1 MPSFVNPIHT
11 NANALN
17 SGTKNEVKDTK
28 NAPKSASKDFN
39 KILNQKISKDKT
51 APKENPNALKATPK
65 DAKEDAKELEKTPT
79 PHHQHAQNLA
89 KDQQA
94 PTLKDLLNHKKTT
107 ASHEAQ
113 HETHEPT
120 LKDLL
125 NHKKT
130 TASHEAQ
137 HETHEMHETNP
148 KTPNETLNK
157 NEKKPNGVA
166 SNAHQANL
174 TNKNPLTPTNHAN
187 NAIKNPT
194 APTHNA
200 KEPKTLKDIHA
211 LSQKHDLNASNIQVG
226 TPLEKKETPLNASD
240 QLALKTTQTSINH
253 TLAKNDSKNTANL
266 SSVLQSL
273 EKKESHNKERT
284 TPPSNEKKT
293 PPLREALQMNAIKR
307 DKTLSKKKPEKTPT
321 KTQTTAATPE
331 NAPKIPLKTP
341 PLMPLI
347 GANPPNDNA
356 PTPLEK
362 EEKAKEVSEN
372 KEKTKESN
380 NSAQSAQ
387 NAQASDKTS
396 ENKSAAPKETIKH
409 FTQQL
414 KQEIQ
419 EYKPPMSRI
428 SMDLFPKEL
437 GKVEVTIQKV
447 GKNLKVS
454 VISHNNSLQTFL
466 DNQQDLKNSLNA
478 LGFEGVDLSFSQDSS
493 KEQPKEPLREP
504 FKEQESTPLK
514 ENALKSYQENT
525 DNENKETSMQITLY
539 A

>member
-1 MPSFVNPIHT
+1 MPSPINPIHT
-11 NANALN
+11 NANTNALN
-17 SGTKNEVKDTK
+17 SGAKNEVKDTK
-28 NAPKSASKDFN
+28 NTPKSASKDFS
-39 KILNQKISKDKT
+39 KILNQKISKDKS

-65 DAKEDAKELEKTPT
+65 DAKELEKTPT
-79 PHHQHAQNLA
+79 LHHQHAQNLA

-113 HETHEPT
+113 QEI
-120 LKDLL
+120 
-125 NHKKT
+125 HKN
-130 TASHEAQ
+130 
-137 HETHEMHETNP
+137 HETNP

-157 NEKKPNGVA
+157 NEKKPNEVA

-200 KEPKTLKDIHA
+200 KDPKTLKDIQT

-253 TLAKNDSKNTANL
+253 TLAKNDTKNTANL

-273 EKKESHNKERT
+273 EKKESQNKERA
-284 TPPSNEKKT
+284 TPSSNEKKT
-293 PPLREALQMNAIKR
+293 LPLREALQMNAIKR

-321 KTQTTAATPE
+321 KTQTTAQAATPE
-331 NAPKIPLKTP
+331 NAPKIPLKTL
-341 PLMPLI
+341 PLMPLT

-362 EEKAKEVSEN
+362 EEKTKEISEN
-372 KEKTKESN
+372 KEKTKEST

-387 NAQASDKTS
+387 NTQASDKTS

>member
-1 MPSFVNPIHT
+1 MPSPINPIHT

-17 SGTKNEVKDTK
+17 SGAKNEVKDAK
-28 NAPKSASKDFN
+28 NAPKSASKDFS

-51 APKENPNALKATPK
+51 ASKEDPNASKVTPK
-65 DAKEDAKELEKTPT
+65 DAKTLEKTPT
-79 PHHQHAQNLA
+79 LPYQHAQDFA

-94 PTLKDLLNHKKTT
+94 PTLKDWLNHQKTT
-107 ASHEAQ
+107 APHEAQ
-113 HETHEPT
+113 HETHEA
-120 LKDLL
+120 
-125 NHKKT
+125 N
-130 TASHEAQ
+130 
-137 HETHEMHETNP
+137 ETNP

-157 NEKKPNGVA
+157 NEKKPNEVA
-166 SNAHQANL
+166 SNAHQVSL

-200 KEPKTLKDIHA
+200 KEPKTLKDIQT
-211 LSQKHDLNASNIQVG
+211 LSQKHDLNASNIQV
-226 TPLEKKETPLNASD
+226 TAPLEKKETPLNASD

-253 TLAKNDSKNTANL
+253 TLAKNDAKNTANL

-273 EKKESHNKERT
+273 EKKEPHNKEHA

-307 DKTLSKKKPEKTPT
+307 DKTLSKKKPEKTT
-321 KTQTTAATPE
+321 IHAKTQTTAPSATPE

-341 PLMPLI
+341 PLIPLM
-347 GANPPNDNA
+347 GANPPNNNA

-362 EEKAKEVSEN
+362 EEKTQEISDN
-372 KEKTKESN
+372 KEKTKETDS
-380 NSAQSAQ
+380 SAQ
-387 NAQASDKTS
+387 NAQNTQASDKTS
-396 ENKSAAPKETIKH
+396 DNKSIAPKETIKH

-419 EYKPPMSRI
+419 EYKPPMSKI

-493 KEQPKEPLREP
+493 KEQPKEQLREP
-504 FKEQESTPLK
+504 FKEQELTPLK

-525 DNENKETSMQITLY
+525 DHENQETSMQITLY

>member
-1 MPSFVNPIHT
+1 MPSPVNPIHT

-17 SGTKNEVKDTK
+17 SGAKNEVKDAK
-28 NAPKSASKDFN
+28 NAPKSASKDFS

-51 APKENPNALKATPK
+51 APKENPNALKATPQ
-65 DAKEDAKELEKTPT
+65 DAKENAKALEKTPT
-79 PHHQHAQNLA
+79 LNHQHAQNPA

-94 PTLKDLLNHKKTT
+94 PTLKDWLNHQKTT

-113 HETHEPT
+113 HETHEA
-120 LKDLL
+120 
-125 NHKKT
+125 N
-130 TASHEAQ
+130 
-137 HETHEMHETNP
+137 ETNP

-157 NEKKPNGVA
+157 NGKKPNEVT
-166 SNAHQANL
+166 SSAHQANL

-200 KEPKTLKDIHA
+200 KDPKTLKDIQT
-211 LSQKHDLNASNIQVG
+211 LSQKHDLNASNIQAA
-226 TPLEKKETPLNASD
+226 TTLENKTPLNASD

-253 TLAKNDSKNTANL
+253 TLAKNDAKNTANL

-273 EKKESHNKERT
+273 EKKESHNKERA
-284 TPPSNEKKT
+284 TPPNNEKKT
-293 PPLREALQMNAIKR
+293 PPLKEALPMNAIKR
-307 DKTLSKKKPEKTPT
+307 DKTLSKKKSEKTQT
-321 KTQTTAATPE
+321 KTQTTAPSIAPE

-347 GANPPNDNA
+347 GANPPLNDNP
-356 PTPLEK
+356 PTLLEK
-362 EEKAKEVSEN
+362 EEKTQEASDN
-372 KEKTKESN
+372 KEKAKETS

-387 NAQASDKTS
+387 NAQASDKAS
-396 ENKSAAPKETIKH
+396 ENKNTAPKETIKH

-437 GKVEVTIQKV
+437 GKVEVVIQKV

-493 KEQPKEPLREP
+493 KEQPKEQLREL
-504 FKEQESTPLK
+504 FKEQESSPLK

-525 DNENKETSMQITLY
+525 DNENQETSMQITLY

>member
-1 MPSFVNPIHT
+1 MPSPINPIHT
-11 NANALN
+11 NANANASTLIN
-17 SGTKNEVKDTK
+17 SGAKNEDTK
-28 NAPKSASKDFN
+28 NAPKSASKDFS

-65 DAKEDAKELEKTPT
+65 NSKEGAKEDAKKLEKTPT
-79 PHHQHAQNLA
+79 LHPQHAQNPA

-113 HETHEPT
+113 
-120 LKDLL
+120 
-125 NHKKT
+125 N
-130 TASHEAQ
+130 
-137 HETHEMHETNP
+137 ETHEMHETNP

-157 NEKKPNGVA
+157 NEKKPNEVT
-166 SNAHQANL
+166 SSAHQANL
-174 TNKNPLTPTNHAN
+174 THKNPLTPTNHAN

-200 KEPKTLKDIHA
+200 KDPKTLKDIQT
-211 LSQKHDLNASNIQVG
+211 LSQKHDLNASNIQA
-226 TPLEKKETPLNASD
+226 TAPLEKKETPLNASD
-240 QLALKTTQTSINH
+240 QLALKTTQAPINN

-273 EKKESHNKERT
+273 EKKDPHNKERA
-284 TPPSNEKKT
+284 TPPNNEKKT
-293 PPLREALQMNAIKR
+293 PPLKEALPMNAIKR
-307 DKTLSKKKPEKTPT
+307 DKTLSKKKPEKTST
-321 KTQTTAATPE
+321 KAQTTAPSVTPE

-356 PTPLEK
+356 PTLLEK
-362 EEKAKEVSEN
+362 EETTKEASDN
-372 KEKTKESN
+372 KEKTKESTN
-380 NSAQSAQ
+380 SAQ
-387 NAQASDKTS
+387 NAQNAQSSDKTS
-396 ENKSAAPKETIKH
+396 DKSVTPKETIKH

-437 GKVEVTIQKV
+437 GKVEVVIQKV

-493 KEQPKEPLREP
+493 KEQPKEQLREL

-525 DNENKETSMQITLY
+525 DHENQETSMQITLY
-539 A
+539 AWF

>member
-1 MPSFVNPIHT
+1 MPSPINPIHT
-11 NANALN
+11 NANANTNALIN
-17 SGTKNEVKDTK
+17 SGAKNEVKDTK
-28 NAPKSASKDFN
+28 NAPKSASKDFS

-65 DAKEDAKELEKTPT
+65 DAKENAKELEKTPT
-79 PHHQHAQNLA
+79 PHPQHAQNLA

-113 HETHEPT
+113 HEI
-120 LKDLL
+120 
-125 NHKKT
+125 HKN
-130 TASHEAQ
+130 
-137 HETHEMHETNP
+137 HETNP

-157 NEKKPNGVA
+157 NEKKPNGVT
-166 SNAHQANL
+166 SSAHQANL
-174 TNKNPLTPTNHAN
+174 TNKNPLTPTNHA
-187 NAIKNPT
+187 IKNPT

-200 KEPKTLKDIHA
+200 KESKTLKDIQT

-253 TLAKNDSKNTANL
+253 TLAKNGTKNTANL

-321 KTQTTAATPE
+321 KTQTTAPSATPE

-362 EEKAKEVSEN
+362 EEKAKEASDN
-372 KEKTKESN
+372 KEKTKESTN
-380 NSAQSAQ
+380 SAQ
-387 NAQASDKTS
+387 NAQNTQASDKAS

-539 A
+539 AWF

>member
-1 MPSFVNPIHT
+1 MPSPVNPIHT

-17 SGTKNEVKDTK
+17 SGAKNEVKDTK
-28 NAPKSASKDFN
+28 NAPKSASKDFS

-65 DAKEDAKELEKTPT
+65 DAKENAKTLEKTPT
-79 PHHQHAQNLA
+79 LPHQHAQNPA

-94 PTLKDLLNHKKTT
+94 PTLKDLLNHQKTT
-107 ASHEAQ
+107 APHETQ
-113 HETHEPT
+113 HETHEA
-120 LKDLL
+120 
-125 NHKKT
+125 N
-130 TASHEAQ
+130 
-137 HETHEMHETNP
+137 ETNP

-157 NEKKPNGVA
+157 NEKKPNGVT

-174 TNKNPLTPTNHAN
+174 TNKNPLTPTNHAI
-187 NAIKNPT
+187 NANKNPA

-200 KEPKTLKDIHA
+200 KDPKTLKDIQT
-211 LSQKHDLNASNIQVG
+211 LSQKHDLNASNIQAAT
-226 TPLEKKETPLNASD
+226 TPENKTPLNASD
-240 QLALKTTQTSINH
+240 HLALKTTQTPTSH
-253 TLAKNDSKNTANL
+253 TLAKNDAKNTANL

-273 EKKESHNKERT
+273 EKKEPHNKEHA
-284 TPPSNEKKT
+284 TPPNNEKKT
-293 PPLREALQMNAIKR
+293 PPLKEALQMNAIKR
-307 DKTLSKKKPEKTPT
+307 DKTLSKKKPEKTPIHA
-321 KTQTTAATPE
+321 KTQTTAPSIAPE

-347 GANPPNDNA
+347 GANPPPNDNI

-362 EEKAKEVSEN
+362 EETTKEASDN

-396 ENKSAAPKETIKH
+396 ENKSVTPKETIKH

-437 GKVEVTIQKV
+437 GKVEVVIQKV

-454 VISHNNSLQTFL
+454 VISHNNSLQIFL

-493 KEQPKEPLREP
+493 KEQPKEPFKEL
-504 FKEQESTPLK
+504 FKEQESSPLK

-525 DNENKETSMQITLY
+525 DHENKETSMQITLY

>member
-1 MPSFVNPIHT
+1 MPSPVNPIHT

-17 SGTKNEVKDTK
+17 SGAKNEVKDTK
-28 NAPKSASKDFN
+28 NAPKSASKDFS

-51 APKENPNALKATPK
+51 TPKESPNHSALKDAPK
-65 DAKEDAKELEKTPT
+65 DAKEDAKALEKTPT
-79 PHHQHAQNLA
+79 LPHQHAQNLA

-94 PTLKDLLNHKKTT
+94 PTLKDLLNHPKTHPT
-107 ASHEAQ
+107 AE
-113 HETHEPT
+113 HETHEA
-120 LKDLL
+120 
-125 NHKKT
+125 N
-130 TASHEAQ
+130 
-137 HETHEMHETNP
+137 ETNP

-157 NEKKPNGVA
+157 NEKKPNEVA
-166 SNAHQANL
+166 SNAHQTNL
-174 TNKNPLTPTNHAN
+174 PNKNPITPNHAN
-187 NAIKNPT
+187 NATKTPT
-194 APTHNA
+194 TPTHNA
-200 KEPKTLKDIHA
+200 KDPKTLKDIQT
-211 LSQKHDLNASNIQVG
+211 LSQKHDLNASNIQAAT
-226 TPLEKKETPLNASD
+226 TPENKNPLNASD
-240 QLALKTTQTSINH
+240 QIALKTTQASINH
-253 TLAKNDSKNTANL
+253 TPAKNDAKNTANL

-273 EKKESHNKERT
+273 EKKEPLNKEHAN
-284 TPPSNEKKT
+284 PPNNEKKT
-293 PPLREALQMNAIKR
+293 PPLKEALQMNAIKR
-307 DKTLSKKKPEKTPT
+307 DKTLSKKKPEKTPIHA
-321 KTQTTAATPE
+321 KTQTTAPSATPE
-331 NAPKIPLKTP
+331 NALKLALKTP

-347 GANPPNDNA
+347 GANPPNDNI

-362 EEKAKEVSEN
+362 EEKTKEISDN
-372 KEKTKESN
+372 KEKAKETN
-380 NSAQSAQ
+380 NSTQSAQ
-387 NAQASDKTS
+387 NTQASDKTS
-396 ENKSAAPKETIKH
+396 DNKSIAPKETIKH

-419 EYKPPMSRI
+419 EYKPPMSKI

-493 KEQPKEPLREP
+493 KEQQAPKDQPKEP
-504 FKEQESTPLK
+504 FKEQELTPLK

-525 DNENKETSMQITLY
+525 DHENQETSMQITLY

>member
-11 NANALN
+11 NASANANANASTLIN
-17 SGTKNEVKDTK
+17 SGAKNGVKEAK
-28 NAPKSASKDFN
+28 NAPKSASKDFS

-51 APKENPNALKATPK
+51 APKENPNALKASPK
-65 DAKEDAKELEKTPT
+65 DAKENAKELEKTPT
-79 PHHQHAQNLA
+79 PHHQHAQDLA

-113 HETHEPT
+113 H
-120 LKDLL
+120 K
-125 NHKKT
+125 N
-130 TASHEAQ
+130 
-137 HETHEMHETNP
+137 HETNP

-166 SNAHQANL
+166 SSAHQTSL

-187 NAIKNPT
+187 NANKNPT

-200 KEPKTLKDIHA
+200 KEPKTLKDIQT

-240 QLALKTTQTSINH
+240 QLALKTTQTPINH

-273 EKKESHNKERT
+273 EKKEPHNKEHT

-321 KTQTTAATPE
+321 KTQTTAQATTPE

-362 EEKAKEVSEN
+362 EETTKEASEN
-372 KEKTKESN
+372 KEKTKEST

-387 NAQASDKTS
+387 NAQASDKAS

-493 KEQPKEPLREP
+493 KEQPKEQLREP

>member
-1 MPSFVNPIHT
+1 MPSPINPIHT
-11 NANALN
+11 NASANANALN
-17 SGTKNEVKDTK
+17 SGAKNEDTK
-28 NAPKSASKDFN
+28 NAPKSASKDFS

-51 APKENPNALKATPK
+51 TPKENPSALKATPK
-65 DAKEDAKELEKTPT
+65 DAKEDAKALEKTPT
-79 PHHQHAQNLA
+79 PHHQHAQNPA

-113 HETHEPT
+113 HE
-120 LKDLL
+120 
-125 NHKKT
+125 N
-130 TASHEAQ
+130 
-137 HETHEMHETNP
+137 HETNP

-166 SNAHQANL
+166 SSAHQANL
-174 TNKNPLTPTNHAN
+174 THKNPLTPTNNAN

-200 KEPKTLKDIHA
+200 KEPKTLKDIQT
-211 LSQKHDLNASNIQVG
+211 LSQKHDLNANNIQAT
-226 TPLEKKETPLNASD
+226 TPLEKKETPLNTSD

-253 TLAKNDSKNTANL
+253 TLAKNDAKNTANL

-273 EKKESHNKERT
+273 EKKESHNKEHA
-284 TPPSNEKKT
+284 TPTNNEKKT
-293 PPLREALQMNAIKR
+293 PPLKEALPMNAIKR
-307 DKTLSKKKPEKTPT
+307 DKTLSKKKSEKTPT
-321 KTQTTAATPE
+321 KTQTTAQATTPE

-347 GANPPNDNA
+347 GANPPPNDNA

-362 EEKAKEVSEN
+362 EEKTKEASDN

-396 ENKSAAPKETIKH
+396 ENKSVTPKETIKH

-493 KEQPKEPLREP
+493 KEQPKEQLREP
-504 FKEQESTPLK
+504 FKEQELTPLK

-525 DNENKETSMQITLY
+525 DNESKETSMQITLY

>member
-1 MPSFVNPIHT
+1 MPSPVNPIHT

-17 SGTKNEVKDTK
+17 SGAKNEDTK
-28 NAPKSASKDFN
+28 NAPKSASKDFS

-51 APKENPNALKATPK
+51 ASKEDPNASKVTPK
-65 DAKEDAKELEKTPT
+65 DAKEDAKTLEKTPT
-79 PHHQHAQNLA
+79 PHVQTPKEIA
-89 KDQQA
+89 KNQQA
-94 PTLKDLLNHKKTT
+94 PTLKDWLNHQKTT
-107 ASHEAQ
+107 AKHEAQ
-113 HETHEPT
+113 HETHEA
-120 LKDLL
+120 
-125 NHKKT
+125 N
-130 TASHEAQ
+130 
-137 HETHEMHETNP
+137 ETNP

-157 NEKKPNGVA
+157 NEKKPNEVI

-174 TNKNPLTPTNHAN
+174 TNKNPLTPTNRTN

-194 APTHNA
+194 TPTHNA
-200 KEPKTLKDIHA
+200 KESKTLKDIQT
-211 LSQKHDLNASNIQVG
+211 LSQKHDLNASNIQAA
-226 TPLEKKETPLNASD
+226 TIPENKTPLNASD
-240 QLALKTTQTSINH
+240 QLALKTTQTPINH
-253 TLAKNDSKNTANL
+253 TLAKNDAKNTANL

-273 EKKESHNKERT
+273 EKKESPNKEHAN
-284 TPPSNEKKT
+284 PQNNEKKT
-293 PPLREALQMNAIKR
+293 PPLKEALQMNAIKR
-307 DKTLSKKKPEKTPT
+307 DKTLSKKKSEKTPIHA
-321 KTQTTAATPE
+321 KTQTTAPSITPE

-347 GANPPNDNA
+347 GANPPNDNI
-356 PTPLEK
+356 PTSPEK
-362 EEKAKEVSEN
+362 EEKTQEISEN
-372 KEKTKESN
+372 KEKAKETN

-387 NAQASDKTS
+387 NTQASDKTS
-396 ENKSAAPKETIKH
+396 ENKSVTPKETIKH

-437 GKVEVTIQKV
+437 GKVEVIIQKV

-493 KEQPKEPLREP
+493 KEQPKEQLREL
-504 FKEQESTPLK
+504 FKEQESSPLK

-525 DNENKETSMQITLY
+525 DHENQETSMQITLY

>member
-1 MPSFVNPIHT
+1 MPSPVNPIHT
-11 NANALN
+11 NASALN
-17 SGTKNEVKDTK
+17 GGAKNEDTK
-28 NAPKSASKDFN
+28 NAPKSASKDFS

-51 APKENPNALKATPK
+51 APKESPNPNALKATPQNALK
-65 DAKEDAKELEKTPT
+65 DKLEKTPT
-79 PHHQHAQNLA
+79 LQPQHAQNPV

-94 PTLKDLLNHKKTT
+94 PTLKDWLNHKKTT
-107 ASHEAQ
+107 APHETQ
-113 HETHEPT
+113 HETHEA
-120 LKDLL
+120 
-125 NHKKT
+125 N
-130 TASHEAQ
+130 
-137 HETHEMHETNP
+137 ETNP

-157 NEKKPNGVA
+157 NEKKPNGVT
-166 SNAHQANL
+166 SNAHQTNL
-174 TNKNPLTPTNHAN
+174 TNKNPITPTNRAN

-200 KEPKTLKDIHA
+200 KDPKTLKDIQT
-211 LSQKHDLNASNIQVG
+211 LSQKHDLNASNIQAAT
-226 TPLEKKETPLNASD
+226 TPENKTPLNASD
-240 QLALKTTQTSINH
+240 HLALKTTQAPINN
-253 TLAKNDSKNTANL
+253 TLAKNDAKNTANL

-273 EKKESHNKERT
+273 EKKESPNKEHAI
-284 TPPSNEKKT
+284 PQNNEKKT
-293 PPLREALQMNAIKR
+293 PPLKEALPMNAIKR
-307 DKTLSKKKPEKTPT
+307 DKTLSKKKSEKTPT
-321 KTQTTAATPE
+321 KAQTTAPSIAPE

-341 PLMPLI
+341 PLMPLT
-347 GANPPNDNA
+347 GANPPPNDNI

-362 EEKAKEVSEN
+362 EETTKEASDN
-372 KEKTKESN
+372 KEKTKETS
-380 NSAQSAQ
+380 NSAQNAQ

-396 ENKSAAPKETIKH
+396 ENKSITPKETIKH

-437 GKVEVTIQKV
+437 GKVEVIIQKV

-493 KEQPKEPLREP
+493 KEQPKEQLREL
-504 FKEQESTPLK
+504 FKEQELTPLK

-525 DNENKETSMQITLY
+525 DNENQETSMQITLY

>member
-1 MPSFVNPIHT
+1 MPSPINPIHT
-11 NANALN
+11 NANANASTLIN
-17 SGTKNEVKDTK
+17 SGAKNEDTK
-28 NAPKSASKDFN
+28 NAPKSASKDFS

-65 DAKEDAKELEKTPT
+65 DAKEGAKEDAKKLEKTPT
-79 PHHQHAQNLA
+79 PHHQHAKDFA

-113 HETHEPT
+113 HE
-120 LKDLL
+120 
-125 NHKKT
+125 N
-130 TASHEAQ
+130 
-137 HETHEMHETNP
+137 HETNP

-157 NEKKPNGVA
+157 NEKKPNGVT
-166 SNAHQANL
+166 SSLHQANL
-174 TNKNPLTPTNHAN
+174 TNKNPITPTNHAN
-187 NAIKNPT
+187 HAIKNPT

-200 KEPKTLKDIHA
+200 KDPKTLKDIQA
-211 LSQKHDLNASNIQVG
+211 LSQKHDLNASNIQAAT
-226 TPLEKKETPLNASD
+226 TPENKNPLNASD
-240 QLALKTTQTSINH
+240 HLALKTTQTPTNH
-253 TLAKNDSKNTANL
+253 TLAKNDAKNTANL

-273 EKKESHNKERT
+273 EKKESHNKEHA
-284 TPPSNEKKT
+284 TPPNNEKKT
-293 PPLREALQMNAIKR
+293 PPLKEALQMNAIKR
-307 DKTLSKKKPEKTPT
+307 DKTLSKKKSEKTPT
-321 KTQTTAATPE
+321 KAQTIVPSATPE
-331 NAPKIPLKTP
+331 NALKIPLKTP

-347 GANPPNDNA
+347 GANPPNDNS
-356 PTPLEK
+356 PTLLEK
-362 EEKAKEVSEN
+362 EEKTKEASDN
-372 KEKTKESN
+372 KEKTKESS
-380 NSAQSAQ
+380 NSAQSVQ
-387 NAQASDKTS
+387 NAQSSDKTS
-396 ENKSAAPKETIKH
+396 ENKSVTPKETIKH

-437 GKVEVTIQKV
+437 GKVEVIIQKV

-493 KEQPKEPLREP
+493 KEQPKEQLREL

-525 DNENKETSMQITLY
+525 DNENQETSMQITLY

>member
-1 MPSFVNPIHT
+1 MPSPINPIHT
-11 NANALN
+11 NANTNALN
-17 SGTKNEVKDTK
+17 SGAKNEDTK
-28 NAPKSASKDFN
+28 NAPKSASKDFS

-65 DAKEDAKELEKTPT
+65 NSKEGAKEDAKELEKTPT

-113 HETHEPT
+113 
-120 LKDLL
+120 D
-125 NHKKT
+125 
-130 TASHEAQ
+130 EA
-137 HETHEMHETNP
+137 HEMHETNP

-166 SNAHQANL
+166 SSAHQANL
-174 TNKNPLTPTNHAN
+174 TNKNPLTPTNHA
-187 NAIKNPT
+187 IKNPT

-200 KEPKTLKDIHA
+200 KDPKTLKDIQT
-211 LSQKHDLNASNIQVG
+211 LSQKHDLNASNIQV
-226 TPLEKKETPLNASD
+226 TAPLEKKETPLNASD

-253 TLAKNDSKNTANL
+253 TLAKNDAKNTANL

-284 TPPSNEKKT
+284 TPSHNEKKT
-293 PPLREALQMNAIKR
+293 PPLREALPMNAIKR

-321 KTQTTAATPE
+321 KTQTTAQAATPE

-372 KEKTKESN
+372 KEKTKEST
-380 NSAQSAQ
+380 NSAQNAQ
-387 NAQASDKTS
+387 NAQASDKAS
-396 ENKSAAPKETIKH
+396 ENKSAAPKETIKY

-493 KEQPKEPLREP
+493 KEQPKEQLKEP

-525 DNENKETSMQITLY
+525 DNESKETSMQITLY

>member
-1 MPSFVNPIHT
+1 MPSPINPIHT
-11 NANALN
+11 NASANASASIKN
-17 SGTKNEVKDTK
+17 SGAKNEDTK
-28 NAPKSASKDFN
+28 NAPKSASKDFS

-51 APKENPNALKATPK
+51 ASKENPNALKATPK
-65 DAKEDAKELEKTPT
+65 DAKEDAKTLEKTPT
-79 PHHQHAQNLA
+79 LPHQHAQNPA
-89 KDQQA
+89 KNQQA
-94 PTLKDLLNHKKTT
+94 PTLKDWLNHQKTT
-107 ASHEAQ
+107 ASHAQ
-113 HETHEPT
+113 HETHE
-120 LKDLL
+120 
-125 NHKKT
+125 
-130 TASHEAQ
+130 
-137 HETHEMHETNP
+137 HETNP

-157 NEKKPNGVA
+157 NEKKPNGVI
-166 SNAHQANL
+166 SNAHQTNL

-187 NAIKNPT
+187 HAIKNPT

-200 KEPKTLKDIHA
+200 KDPKTLKDIQT
-211 LSQKHDLNASNIQVG
+211 LSQKHDLNASNIQATT
-226 TPLEKKETPLNASD
+226 TPENKTPLNAGD
-240 QLALKTTQTSINH
+240 QFALKTTQTPTNH
-253 TLAKNDSKNTANL
+253 TLAKNDAKNTANL

-273 EKKESHNKERT
+273 EKKEPHNKEHAN
-284 TPPSNEKKT
+284 PPNNEKKT
-293 PPLREALQMNAIKR
+293 PPLKEALQMNAIKR
-307 DKTLSKKKPEKTPT
+307 DKTLSKKKSE
-321 KTQTTAATPE
+321 KTQTKAQTTAPSIAPE

-347 GANPPNDNA
+347 GANPPPNDNI

-362 EEKAKEVSEN
+362 EEKTQEISEN
-372 KEKTKESN
+372 KEKTKESS

-387 NAQASDKTS
+387 NAQASDKIN
-396 ENKSAAPKETIKH
+396 ENKSVTPKETIKH

-419 EYKPPMSRI
+419 EYKPPMSKI

-437 GKVEVTIQKV
+437 GKVEVIIQKV

-493 KEQPKEPLREP
+493 KEQPKEQLREL

-514 ENALKSYQENT
+514 ESALKSYQENT
-525 DNENKETSMQITLY
+525 DHENQETSMQITLY
-539 A
+539 AWF

>member
-1 MPSFVNPIHT
+1 MPSPVNPLHT

-17 SGTKNEVKDTK
+17 SGAKNEVKDTK
-28 NAPKSASKDFN
+28 NAPKSASKDFS

-51 APKENPNALKATPK
+51 APKESPNHNALKATPK
-65 DAKEDAKELEKTPT
+65 DAKALEKTPT
-79 PHHQHAQNLA
+79 LPHQHAQNPA

-94 PTLKDLLNHKKTT
+94 PTLKDWLNHKKTT
-107 ASHEAQ
+107 APHETQ
-113 HETHEPT
+113 HETHET
-120 LKDLL
+120 
-125 NHKKT
+125 N
-130 TASHEAQ
+130 
-137 HETHEMHETNP
+137 ETNP

-157 NEKKPNGVA
+157 NEKKPNEVI
-166 SNAHQANL
+166 SNAHQTNL
-174 TNKNPLTPTNHAN
+174 PNKNPITPTNHAN
-187 NAIKNPT
+187 NAIKNLT
-194 APTHNA
+194 TPTHNA
-200 KEPKTLKDIHA
+200 KEPKTLKDIQT
-211 LSQKHDLNASNIQVG
+211 LSQKHDLNASNIQAA
-226 TPLEKKETPLNASD
+226 TIPENKNPLNASD
-240 QLALKTTQTSINH
+240 QLALKTTQTPINH
-253 TLAKNDSKNTANL
+253 TLAKNDAKNTANL

-273 EKKESHNKERT
+273 EKKESHNKEHAN
-284 TPPSNEKKT
+284 PQNSEKKT
-293 PPLREALQMNAIKR
+293 PPLKEALEMNAIKR
-307 DKTLSKKKPEKTPT
+307 DKTLSKKKSEKTPIHA
-321 KTQTTAATPE
+321 KTQTTAPSATPE

-347 GANPPNDNA
+347 GANPPPNDNI

-362 EEKAKEVSEN
+362 EETTKEISDNKEKAKE
-372 KEKTKESN
+372 TN
-380 NSAQSAQ
+380 NSAQ
-387 NAQASDKTS
+387 NAQNAQSSDKAS
-396 ENKSAAPKETIKH
+396 ENKSATPKETIKH

-419 EYKPPMSRI
+419 EYKPPMSKI

-437 GKVEVTIQKV
+437 GKVEVIIQKV

-478 LGFEGVDLSFSQDSS
+478 LGFDGVDLSFSQDSS

-504 FKEQESTPLK
+504 FKEQELTPLK

-525 DNENKETSMQITLY
+525 DNENQETSMQITLY

>member
-1 MPSFVNPIHT
+1 MPSPINPLHT

-17 SGTKNEVKDTK
+17 GGAKNEVKDAK
-28 NAPKSASKDFN
+28 NAPKSASKDFS

-51 APKENPNALKATPK
+51 APKESPNHSALKDAPK
-65 DAKEDAKELEKTPT
+65 DAKALEKTPT
-79 PHHQHAQNLA
+79 LPYQHAQNLA

-94 PTLKDLLNHKKTT
+94 PTLKDWLNHPKTHPT
-107 ASHEAQ
+107 APHEAQ
-113 HETHEPT
+113 HETHEA
-120 LKDLL
+120 
-125 NHKKT
+125 N
-130 TASHEAQ
+130 
-137 HETHEMHETNP
+137 ETDP
-148 KTPNETLNK
+148 KTPNETLSK
-157 NEKKPNGVA
+157 NEKKPNEVT

-174 TNKNPLTPTNHAN
+174 TNKNPITPNHAN
-187 NAIKNPT
+187 NANNANKTPT
-194 APTHNA
+194 TPTHSS
-200 KEPKTLKDIHA
+200 KEPKTLKDIQT
-211 LSQKHDLNASNIQVG
+211 LSQKHDLNASNIQAAAL
-226 TPLEKKETPLNASD
+226 LEKKETPLSAND
-240 QLALKTTQTSINH
+240 HLALKTTQTPTNH
-253 TLAKNDSKNTANL
+253 TLAKNDAKNTANL

-273 EKKESHNKERT
+273 EKKEPQNKEHAN
-284 TPPSNEKKT
+284 PQNSEKKT
-293 PPLREALQMNAIKR
+293 PPLKEALQMNAIKR
-307 DKTLSKKKPEKTPT
+307 DKTLSKKKPEKTPIHA
-321 KTQTTAATPE
+321 KTQTTAPSATPE
-331 NAPKIPLKTP
+331 NAPKIPLKML

-356 PTPLEK
+356 PTLLEK
-362 EEKAKEVSEN
+362 EEKTKEASDN
-372 KEKTKESN
+372 KEKTKESS
-380 NSAQSAQ
+380 NSAQNAQ

-396 ENKSAAPKETIKH
+396 ENKSVTPKETIKH

-419 EYKPPMSRI
+419 EYKPPMSKI

-437 GKVEVTIQKV
+437 GKVEVIIQKV

-493 KEQPKEPLREP
+493 KEQPKEQLREL

-525 DNENKETSMQITLY
+525 DHENQETSMQITLY

>member
-1 MPSFVNPIHT
+1 MPSPVNPIHT

-17 SGTKNEVKDTK
+17 SGAKNEDTK
-28 NAPKSASKDFN
+28 NAPKSASKDFS

-51 APKENPNALKATPK
+51 ASKESPNPNALKATPK
-65 DAKEDAKELEKTPT
+65 DAKEDAKTLEKTLP
-79 PHHQHAQNLA
+79 HQHAQNPA

-94 PTLKDLLNHKKTT
+94 PTLKDWLNHKKTT

-113 HETHEPT
+113 HEIHE
-120 LKDLL
+120 
-125 NHKKT
+125 
-130 TASHEAQ
+130 
-137 HETHEMHETNP
+137 HETNL
-148 KTPNETLNK
+148 KTPNETLSK
-157 NEKKPNGVA
+157 NEKKPNEA
-166 SNAHQANL
+166 LSNAHQTNL
-174 TNKNPLTPTNHAN
+174 TNKNPITPNHAN
-187 NAIKNPT
+187 NAIKT
-194 APTHNA
+194 STTPTHNA
-200 KEPKTLKDIHA
+200 KEPKTLKDIQT
-211 LSQKHDLNASNIQVG
+211 LSQKHDLNASNIQATTTPENK
-226 TPLEKKETPLNASD
+226 TPLSASD
-240 QLALKTTQTSINH
+240 QFALKTTQTPTNH
-253 TLAKNDSKNTANL
+253 TLAKNDAKNTANL

-273 EKKESHNKERT
+273 EKKEPHNKEHT
-284 TPPSNEKKT
+284 TPQNNEKKT
-293 PPLREALQMNAIKR
+293 PPLKEALQMNAIKR
-307 DKTLSKKKPEKTPT
+307 DKTLSKKKPEKTPIHA
-321 KTQTTAATPE
+321 KTQTTAPSATPE

-347 GANPPNDNA
+347 GANPPNDNI

-362 EEKAKEVSEN
+362 EEKTKEVSDN
-372 KEKTKESN
+372 KEKAKETNS
-380 NSAQSAQ
+380 SAQNAQ

-396 ENKSAAPKETIKH
+396 DNKSVTPKETIKH
-409 FTQQL
+409 FAQQL

-437 GKVEVTIQKV
+437 GKVEVIIQKV

-493 KEQPKEPLREP
+493 KEQPKEQLREL
-504 FKEQESTPLK
+504 FKEQESSPLK

-525 DNENKETSMQITLY
+525 DHENQETSMQITLY

>member
-1 MPSFVNPIHT
+1 MPSPVNPLHT

-17 SGTKNEVKDTK
+17 GGAKNEVKDTK
-28 NAPKSASKDFN
+28 NAPKSASKDFS

-51 APKENPNALKATPK
+51 ASKEDPSALKDTPK
-65 DAKEDAKELEKTPT
+65 DAKALEKTPT
-79 PHHQHAQNLA
+79 LPYQHAQNLA

-94 PTLKDLLNHKKTT
+94 PTLKDWLNHPKTT
-107 ASHEAQ
+107 AEHEAQ
-113 HETHEPT
+113 HETHEA
-120 LKDLL
+120 
-125 NHKKT
+125 N
-130 TASHEAQ
+130 
-137 HETHEMHETNP
+137 ETNP

-157 NEKKPNGVA
+157 NEKKPNEVA
-166 SNAHQANL
+166 SNAHQTNL
-174 TNKNPLTPTNHAN
+174 PNKNLITPNHAN
-187 NAIKNPT
+187 KTPT
-194 APTHNA
+194 TPTHSA
-200 KEPKTLKDIHA
+200 KEPKTLKDIQT
-211 LSQKHDLNASNIQVG
+211 LSQKHDLNASNIQATT
-226 TPLEKKETPLNASD
+226 TPENKNHLSASD
-240 QLALKTTQTSINH
+240 HLALKTTQTPINH
-253 TLAKNDSKNTANL
+253 TLAKNDAKNTANL

-273 EKKESHNKERT
+273 EKKEPQNKEHAN
-284 TPPSNEKKT
+284 PQNNEKKT
-293 PPLREALQMNAIKR
+293 PPLKEALQMNAIKR

-321 KTQTTAATPE
+321 HAKTQTTAQATTPE
-331 NAPKIPLKTP
+331 NAPKLALKTP

-347 GANPPNDNA
+347 GANPPPNDNA

-362 EEKAKEVSEN
+362 EEKTQEASDN
-372 KEKTKESN
+372 KEKAKESS

-387 NAQASDKTS
+387 NTPASDKTS
-396 ENKSAAPKETIKH
+396 ENKNTTPKETIKH

-419 EYKPPMSRI
+419 EYKPPMSKI

-493 KEQPKEPLREP
+493 KEQQAPKDQPKEP
-504 FKEQESTPLK
+504 FKEQELTPLK

-525 DNENKETSMQITLY
+525 DHENQETSMQITLY

>member
-1 MPSFVNPIHT
+1 MPSPVNPIHT

-17 SGTKNEVKDTK
+17 SGAKNEVKDTK
-28 NAPKSASKDFN
+28 NAPKSASKDFS

-51 APKENPNALKATPK
+51 APKESPNPNALKATLK
-65 DAKEDAKELEKTPT
+65 DAKEDAKKLEKTPT
-79 PHHQHAQNLA
+79 PPHQHAQNLA

-94 PTLKDLLNHKKTT
+94 PTLKDWLNHKKTT
-107 ASHEAQ
+107 ASHETQ
-113 HETHEPT
+113 HETHE
-120 LKDLL
+120 
-125 NHKKT
+125 
-130 TASHEAQ
+130 
-137 HETHEMHETNP
+137 HETNP
-148 KTPNETLNK
+148 KTPNETLSK
-157 NEKKPNGVA
+157 NEKKPNEA
-166 SNAHQANL
+166 LSNAHQTNL
-174 TNKNPLTPTNHAN
+174 ASKNPITPNHAN

-194 APTHNA
+194 TPTHNA
-200 KEPKTLKDIHA
+200 KDPKTLKDIQT
-211 LSQKHDLNASNIQVG
+211 LSQKHDLNANNIQATT
-226 TPLEKKETPLNASD
+226 TPENKTPLNASD
-240 QLALKTTQTSINH
+240 HLALKTTQTPTNH
-253 TLAKNDSKNTANL
+253 TLAKDDVKNTANL

-273 EKKESHNKERT
+273 EKKEPHNKEHEN
-284 TPPSNEKKT
+284 PPNNEKKT
-293 PPLREALQMNAIKR
+293 PPLKEALQMNAIKR
-307 DKTLSKKKPEKTPT
+307 DKTLSKKKSEKTPIHA
-321 KTQTTAATPE
+321 KTQATAPSVTPE
-331 NAPKIPLKTP
+331 NASKIPLKTP

-347 GANPPNDNA
+347 GANPPPNDNI

-362 EEKAKEVSEN
+362 EETTKEISDN
-372 KEKTKESN
+372 KEKTKEST

-387 NAQASDKTS
+387 NTQASDKTS
-396 ENKSAAPKETIKH
+396 DNKSIAPKETIKH

-437 GKVEVTIQKV
+437 GKVEVIIQKV

-493 KEQPKEPLREP
+493 KEQPKEQLREP
-504 FKEQESTPLK
+504 FKEQELTPLK
-514 ENALKSYQENT
+514 ESALKSYQENT
-525 DNENKETSMQITLY
+525 DHENQETSMQITLY

>member
-1 MPSFVNPIHT
+1 MPSPINPIHT
-11 NANALN
+11 NASANTNALN
-17 SGTKNEVKDTK
+17 SGAKNEVKDTK
-28 NAPKSASKDFN
+28 NAPKSASKDFS

-51 APKENPNALKATPK
+51 APKENPSALKASPK

-107 ASHEAQ
+107 VSHEAQ
-113 HETHEPT
+113 HEI
-120 LKDLL
+120 
-125 NHKKT
+125 HKN
-130 TASHEAQ
+130 
-137 HETHEMHETNP
+137 HETNP

-166 SNAHQANL
+166 SSAHQANL
-174 TNKNPLTPTNHAN
+174 THRNPLTPTNHAN

-200 KEPKTLKDIHA
+200 KEPKTLKDIQT
-211 LSQKHDLNASNIQVG
+211 LSQKHDLNASNIQATTTPENK
-226 TPLEKKETPLNASD
+226 TPLSASD

-253 TLAKNDSKNTANL
+253 TLAKNDAKNTANL

-273 EKKESHNKERT
+273 EKKESHNKEHA

-321 KTQTTAATPE
+321 KTQTTAQAATPE

-372 KEKTKESN
+372 KEKTKESTN
-380 NSAQSAQ
+380 SAQ
-387 NAQASDKTS
+387 NAQNAQSSDKTS
-396 ENKSAAPKETIKH
+396 ENKSAAPKEIIKH

-493 KEQPKEPLREP
+493 KEQPKEQLKEP

>member
-1 MPSFVNPIHT
+1 MPSPVNPLHT

-17 SGTKNEVKDTK
+17 GGAKNEDTK
-28 NAPKSASKDFN
+28 NAPKSASKDFS

-51 APKENPNALKATPK
+51 APKENPNALKATPQDAK
-65 DAKEDAKELEKTPT
+65 ENAKEDAKALEKTPT
-79 PHHQHAQNLA
+79 LQPQHAQNPA

-107 ASHEAQ
+107 APHEAQ
-113 HETHEPT
+113 HETHE
-120 LKDLL
+120 
-125 NHKKT
+125 
-130 TASHEAQ
+130 
-137 HETHEMHETNP
+137 HETNP
-148 KTPNETLNK
+148 KTPNETLSK
-157 NEKKPNGVA
+157 NEKKPNGVT
-166 SNAHQANL
+166 SNAHQTNL
-174 TNKNPLTPTNHAN
+174 PNKNPLTPTNHAN
-187 NAIKNPT
+187 NAIKTPT
-194 APTHNA
+194 TPTHNA
-200 KEPKTLKDIHA
+200 KDPKTLKDIQT
-211 LSQKHDLNASNIQVG
+211 LSQKHDLNASNIQAT
-226 TPLEKKETPLNASD
+226 TPLEKKETPLNAND

-253 TLAKNDSKNTANL
+253 TLAKNDAKNTANL

-273 EKKESHNKERT
+273 EKKESHNKEHT
-284 TPPSNEKKT
+284 IPQNNEKKT
-293 PPLREALQMNAIKR
+293 PPLKEALQMNAIKR

-321 KTQTTAATPE
+321 KAQTTAPSIAPE

-347 GANPPNDNA
+347 GANPPNDNP

-362 EEKAKEVSEN
+362 EETTKEASDN

-396 ENKSAAPKETIKH
+396 ENKSVTPKETIRH

-437 GKVEVTIQKV
+437 GKVEVIIQKV

-493 KEQPKEPLREP
+493 KEQPKEQLREL
-504 FKEQESTPLK
+504 FKEQESSPLK

-525 DNENKETSMQITLY
+525 DHENQETSMQITLY
-539 A
+539 AWF

>member
-1 MPSFVNPIHT
+1 MPSPVNPIHT

-17 SGTKNEVKDTK
+17 SGAKNEDTK
-28 NAPKSASKDFN
+28 NAPKSASKDFS

-65 DAKEDAKELEKTPT
+65 DAKEGAKEDTKALEKTPT
-79 PHHQHAQNLA
+79 LPHQHAQNPA

-94 PTLKDLLNHKKTT
+94 PTLKDWLNHQKTT

-113 HETHEPT
+113 HETHE
-120 LKDLL
+120 
-125 NHKKT
+125 
-130 TASHEAQ
+130 
-137 HETHEMHETNP
+137 HETNP

-157 NEKKPNGVA
+157 NEKKPNEVA
-166 SNAHQANL
+166 SNAHQTNL
-174 TNKNPLTPTNHAN
+174 ASKNPITPTNHAN

-194 APTHNA
+194 TPTHNA
-200 KEPKTLKDIHA
+200 KDPKTLKDIQT
-211 LSQKHDLNASNIQVG
+211 LSQKHDLNASNIQAAT
-226 TPLEKKETPLNASD
+226 TPENKNPLNASD
-240 QLALKTTQTSINH
+240 HLALKTTQTPTNH
-253 TLAKNDSKNTANL
+253 TLAKNDAKNTANL

-273 EKKESHNKERT
+273 EKKESHNKEHT
-284 TPPSNEKKT
+284 IPQNNEKKT
-293 PPLREALQMNAIKR
+293 PPLKEALQMNAIKR
-307 DKTLSKKKPEKTPT
+307 DKTLSKKKSEKTPT
-321 KTQTTAATPE
+321 KAQTTAPSIAPE

-347 GANPPNDNA
+347 GANPPNDNI

-362 EEKAKEVSEN
+362 EEKTKEASDN
-372 KEKTKESN
+372 KEKTKET
-380 NSAQSAQ
+380 NSSAQ
-387 NAQASDKTS
+387 NAQNTQASDKTS
-396 ENKSAAPKETIKH
+396 DNKSIAPKETIKH

-437 GKVEVTIQKV
+437 GKVEVIIQKV

-493 KEQPKEPLREP
+493 KEQPKEQLREL

-525 DNENKETSMQITLY
+525 DHENKETSMQITLY

>member
-1 MPSFVNPIHT
+1 MPSPINPIHT
-11 NANALN
+11 NANANALN
-17 SGTKNEVKDTK
+17 SGAKNEVKDTK
-28 NAPKSASKDFN
+28 NAPKSASKDFS
-39 KILNQKISKDKT
+39 KILNQKISKDKST
-51 APKENPNALKATPK
+51 PKENPSALKATPK
-65 DAKEDAKELEKTPT
+65 DTKENAKELEKTPT

-113 HETHEPT
+113 HEI
-120 LKDLL
+120 
-125 NHKKT
+125 HKN
-130 TASHEAQ
+130 
-137 HETHEMHETNP
+137 HETNP

-157 NEKKPNGVA
+157 NEKKPNGVV
-166 SNAHQANL
+166 SSAHQANL

-187 NAIKNPT
+187 NA
-194 APTHNA
+194 
-200 KEPKTLKDIHA
+200 KEPKTLKDIQT
-211 LSQKHDLNASNIQVG
+211 LSQKHDLNASNIQVSA
-226 TPLEKKETPLNASD
+226 PLEKKETPLNASD

-253 TLAKNDSKNTANL
+253 TLAKNDAKNTANL

-293 PPLREALQMNAIKR
+293 PPLRESLQMNAIKR
-307 DKTLSKKKPEKTPT
+307 DKTLSKKKPEKTPIHA
-321 KTQTTAATPE
+321 KTQTTAQAATPE
-331 NAPKIPLKTP
+331 NTPKIPLKTP

-372 KEKTKESN
+372 KEKTKESA
-380 NSAQSAQ
+380 NSTQSTQ

>member
-1 MPSFVNPIHT
+1 MPSPVNPLHT

-17 SGTKNEVKDTK
+17 SGAKNEVKDTK
-28 NAPKSASKDFN
+28 NAPKSASKDFS

-51 APKENPNALKATPK
+51 APKENPSALKATPK
-65 DAKEDAKELEKTPT
+65 DAKTLEKTPT
-79 PHHQHAQNLA
+79 LPHQHAQNLA

-94 PTLKDLLNHKKTT
+94 PTLKDWLNHPKTHPT
-107 ASHEAQ
+107 AKHEAQ
-113 HETHEPT
+113 HETHE
-120 LKDLL
+120 
-125 NHKKT
+125 
-130 TASHEAQ
+130 AF
-137 HETHEMHETNP
+137 ETNP
-148 KTPNETLNK
+148 KNPNETLSK
-157 NEKKPNGVA
+157 NEKKPNEVT
-166 SNAHQANL
+166 SNAHQTNL
-174 TNKNPLTPTNHAN
+174 PNKNPITPNHAN
-187 NAIKNPT
+187 HANKT
-194 APTHNA
+194 QTTPTHST
-200 KEPKTLKDIHA
+200 KEPKTLKDIQT
-211 LSQKHDLNASNIQVG
+211 LSQKHDLNASNIQVAT
-226 TPLEKKETPLNASD
+226 TPENKNPLNASD
-240 QLALKTTQTSINH
+240 HLALKTTQTPTNH
-253 TLAKNDSKNTANL
+253 TLAKNDAKNTANL

-273 EKKESHNKERT
+273 EKKEPPNKERAN
-284 TPPSNEKKT
+284 PQNNEKKT
-293 PPLREALQMNAIKR
+293 PPLKEALQMNAIKR
-307 DKTLSKKKPEKTPT
+307 DKTLSKKKPEKTPIHA
-321 KTQTTAATPE
+321 KTQTTAPSATPE
-331 NAPKIPLKTP
+331 NAPKLALKTL

-362 EEKAKEVSEN
+362 EEKTKEVSDN
-372 KEKTKESN
+372 KEKAKESN

-387 NAQASDKTS
+387 NTQASDKTS
-396 ENKSAAPKETIKH
+396 DNKSIAPKETIKH

-419 EYKPPMSRI
+419 EYKPPMSKI

-493 KEQPKEPLREP
+493 KEQQAPKDQPKEP
-504 FKEQESTPLK
+504 FKEQELTPLK

-525 DNENKETSMQITLY
+525 DHENQETSMQITLY

>member
-1 MPSFVNPIHT
+1 MPSPVNPIHT

-17 SGTKNEVKDTK
+17 SGAKNEVKDTK
-28 NAPKSASKDFN
+28 NAPKGASKDFS

-51 APKENPNALKATPK
+51 ASKESPNPNALKATPK
-65 DAKEDAKELEKTPT
+65 DAKEDAKTLEKTPT
-79 PHHQHAQNLA
+79 PPHQHAQNLA

-94 PTLKDLLNHKKTT
+94 PTLKDWLNHQKTT

-113 HETHEPT
+113 HENHEI
-120 LKDLL
+120 
-125 NHKKT
+125 
-130 TASHEAQ
+130 
-137 HETHEMHETNP
+137 NP
-148 KTPNETLNK
+148 KNPNETLGK
-157 NEKKPNGVA
+157 NEKKPNEVT
-166 SNAHQANL
+166 SNAHQTNL
-174 TNKNPLTPTNHAN
+174 PSKNPITPNHAN
-187 NAIKNPT
+187 NANKTPT
-194 APTHNA
+194 TPTHSA
-200 KEPKTLKDIHA
+200 KEPKTLKDIQA
-211 LSQKHDLNASNIQVG
+211 LSQKHDLNASNIQAAT
-226 TPLEKKETPLNASD
+226 TPENKNPLNASD
-240 QLALKTTQTSINH
+240 QFALKTTQTPTNH
-253 TLAKNDSKNTANL
+253 TLAKNDAKNTANL

-273 EKKESHNKERT
+273 EKKEPHNKEHAN
-284 TPPSNEKKT
+284 PQNNEKKT
-293 PPLREALQMNAIKR
+293 PPLKEALQMNAIKR

-321 KTQTTAATPE
+321 KAQTTAPSIAPE

-347 GANPPNDNA
+347 GANPPPNDNP
-356 PTPLEK
+356 PTLLEK
-362 EEKAKEVSEN
+362 EETTKEASDN
-372 KEKTKESN
+372 KEKTKEAN
-380 NSAQSAQ
+380 NSAQNAQ
-387 NAQASDKTS
+387 NTQASDKTS
-396 ENKSAAPKETIKH
+396 ENKSVTPKETIKH

-419 EYKPPMSRI
+419 EYKPPMSKI

-437 GKVEVTIQKV
+437 GKVEVIIQKV

-493 KEQPKEPLREP
+493 KEQPKEQLREP
-504 FKEQESTPLK
+504 FKEQESSPLK

-525 DNENKETSMQITLY
+525 DHENQETSMQITLY

>member
-1 MPSFVNPIHT
+1 MPSPINPIHT
-11 NANALN
+11 NANASTLN
-17 SGTKNEVKDTK
+17 SGAKNGVKDTK
-28 NAPKSASKDFN
+28 NAPKSASKDFS

-65 DAKEDAKELEKTPT
+65 DAKENAKELEKTPT

-113 HETHEPT
+113 HEI
-120 LKDLL
+120 
-125 NHKKT
+125 HKN
-130 TASHEAQ
+130 
-137 HETHEMHETNP
+137 HETNP

-157 NEKKPNGVA
+157 NEKKPNGVV

-174 TNKNPLTPTNHAN
+174 TNKNPLTPTNHA
-187 NAIKNPT
+187 IKNPT

-200 KEPKTLKDIHA
+200 KDPKTLKDIQT
-211 LSQKHDLNASNIQVG
+211 LSQKHDLNASNIQA
-226 TPLEKKETPLNASD
+226 TAPLEKKETPLNASD

-253 TLAKNDSKNTANL
+253 TLAKNDTKNTANL

-273 EKKESHNKERT
+273 EKKESQNKERT

-307 DKTLSKKKPEKTPT
+307 DKTLSKKKSEKTPTKTPT
-321 KTQTTAATPE
+321 KTQTTAQATTPE

-362 EEKAKEVSEN
+362 EEKAKEASDN
-372 KEKTKESN
+372 KEKTKEST
-380 NSAQSAQ
+380 NSAQSVQ

-437 GKVEVTIQKV
+437 GKVEVVIQKV

-493 KEQPKEPLREP
+493 KEQPKEQLRES

>member
-1 MPSFVNPIHT
+1 MPSPINPIHT
-11 NANALN
+11 NANANTNALN
-17 SGTKNEVKDTK
+17 SGAKNEDTK
-28 NAPKSASKDFN
+28 NAPKSASKDFS

-65 DAKEDAKELEKTPT
+65 NSKEGAKEDAKELEKTPT

-113 HETHEPT
+113 HETHE
-120 LKDLL
+120 
-125 NHKKT
+125 N
-130 TASHEAQ
+130 
-137 HETHEMHETNP
+137 HETNP

-157 NEKKPNGVA
+157 NEKKPNGVI
-166 SNAHQANL
+166 SSAHQANL

-187 NAIKNPT
+187 KNPT

-200 KEPKTLKDIHA
+200 KDPKTLKDIQT
-211 LSQKHDLNASNIQVG
+211 LSQKHDLNASNIQVVA
-226 TPLEKKETPLNASD
+226 PLEKKETPLNASD
-240 QLALKTTQTSINH
+240 QLALKTTQTPINH
-253 TLAKNDSKNTANL
+253 TLAKNDAKNTANL

-273 EKKESHNKERT
+273 EKKESHNKEHA
-284 TPPSNEKKT
+284 TPPSSEKKM

-321 KTQTTAATPE
+321 KTQTTAQAITPE

-372 KEKTKESN
+372 KEKTKEST
-380 NSAQSAQ
+380 NSTQNAQ
-387 NAQASDKTS
+387 NTQASDKAS
-396 ENKSAAPKETIKH
+396 ENKSVTPKETIKH

-493 KEQPKEPLREP
+493 KEQPKEPFREP

>member
-1 MPSFVNPIHT
+1 MPSPINPIHT
-11 NANALN
+11 STNASTSIN
-17 SGTKNEVKDTK
+17 SGAKNEDTK
-28 NAPKSASKDFN
+28 NAPKSASKDFS

-65 DAKEDAKELEKTPT
+65 NSKEGAKEDAKALEKTPT
-79 PHHQHAQNLA
+79 PHPQHAQDFA

-113 HETHEPT
+113 NETHE
-120 LKDLL
+120 
-125 NHKKT
+125 N
-130 TASHEAQ
+130 
-137 HETHEMHETNP
+137 HETNP

-157 NEKKPNGVA
+157 NEKKPNGVT
-166 SNAHQANL
+166 SNAHQTNL
-174 TNKNPLTPTNHAN
+174 THKNPLTPTNHAN
-187 NAIKNPT
+187 HAIKNPT
-194 APTHNA
+194 APTHDA
-200 KEPKTLKDIHA
+200 KEPKTLKDIQT
-211 LSQKHDLNASNIQVG
+211 LSQKHDLNANNIQATT
-226 TPLEKKETPLNASD
+226 TPENKTPLNASD
-240 QLALKTTQTSINH
+240 QLALKTTQAPINN
-253 TLAKNDSKNTANL
+253 TLAKNDAKNTANL

-273 EKKESHNKERT
+273 EKKDPHNKEHA

-293 PPLREALQMNAIKR
+293 PPLREALPMNAIKR
-307 DKTLSKKKPEKTPT
+307 DKTLSKKKPEKTPIHA
-321 KTQTTAATPE
+321 KTQTTTPSTTPE

-362 EEKAKEVSEN
+362 EEKPKEVSEN

-380 NSAQSAQ
+380 NSAQNAQ

-396 ENKSAAPKETIKH
+396 ENKSVTPKETIKH

-493 KEQPKEPLREP
+493 KEQPKEP
-504 FKEQESTPLK
+504 FKEQELTPLK

>member
-1 MPSFVNPIHT
+1 MPSPINPIHASA

-17 SGTKNEVKDTK
+17 SGAKNEDTK
-28 NAPKSASKDFN
+28 NAPKSASKDFS

-51 APKENPNALKATPK
+51 TPKENPNALKTTPK
-65 DAKEDAKELEKTPT
+65 NAKEGAKEDAKELEKTPT
-79 PHHQHAQNLA
+79 LPHQHAQDFA

-94 PTLKDLLNHKKTT
+94 PTLKDLLNHQKTT

-113 HETHEPT
+113 HETH
-120 LKDLL
+120 K
-125 NHKKT
+125 N
-130 TASHEAQ
+130 
-137 HETHEMHETNP
+137 HETNP

-157 NEKKPNGVA
+157 NEKKPNGVT
-166 SNAHQANL
+166 SNAHQTNL

-187 NAIKNPT
+187 HAIKNPT

-200 KEPKTLKDIHA
+200 KESKTLKDIQT
-211 LSQKHDLNASNIQVG
+211 LSQKHDLNASNIQATT
-226 TPLEKKETPLNASD
+226 TPENKTPLNASD

-273 EKKESHNKERT
+273 EKKDPHNKEHA
-284 TPPSNEKKT
+284 TPSNNEKKM
-293 PPLREALQMNAIKR
+293 PPLREALPMNAIKR

-321 KTQTTAATPE
+321 KTQTTAPSIAPE

-356 PTPLEK
+356 PTLLEK
-362 EEKAKEVSEN
+362 EEKTKEASEN

-380 NSAQSAQ
+380 NSTQSAQ
-387 NAQASDKTS
+387 NTQASDKTS
-396 ENKSAAPKETIKH
+396 ENKSVTPKETIRH

-493 KEQPKEPLREP
+493 KEQPKEP
-504 FKEQESTPLK
+504 FKEQELTPLK

>member
-1 MPSFVNPIHT
+1 MPSPVNPIHT
-11 NANALN
+11 NASTLN
-17 SGTKNEVKDTK
+17 SGAKNEVKDTK
-28 NAPKSASKDFN
+28 NAPKSASKDFS

-51 APKENPNALKATPK
+51 TPKESPNPNALKATPK
-65 DAKEDAKELEKTPT
+65 DAKEDAKTLKTPT
-79 PHHQHAQNLA
+79 LPHQHAQNLA

-94 PTLKDLLNHKKTT
+94 PTLKDWLNHKKTT
-107 ASHEAQ
+107 ASHETQ
-113 HETHEPT
+113 HETHEA
-120 LKDLL
+120 
-125 NHKKT
+125 N
-130 TASHEAQ
+130 
-137 HETHEMHETNP
+137 ETNP

-157 NEKKPNGVA
+157 NEKKPNGVT
-166 SNAHQANL
+166 SNAHQTNL
-174 TNKNPLTPTNHAN
+174 TNKNPITPTNRAN

-194 APTHNA
+194 APTDTK
-200 KEPKTLKDIHA
+200 KEPKTLKDIQT
-211 LSQKHDLNASNIQVG
+211 LSQKHDLNASNIQA
-226 TPLEKKETPLNASD
+226 TAPLEKKETPLNASD
-240 QLALKTTQTSINH
+240 QLALKTTQTPTNN
-253 TLAKNDSKNTANL
+253 TLAKNDAKNTANL

-273 EKKESHNKERT
+273 EKKEPHNKERAN
-284 TPPSNEKKT
+284 PQNSEKKT
-293 PPLREALQMNAIKR
+293 PPLKEALQMNAIKR
-307 DKTLSKKKPEKTPT
+307 DKTLSKKKSEKTPT
-321 KTQTTAATPE
+321 KTQAKNQPTAPSATPE
-331 NAPKIPLKTP
+331 NAPKLALKTP

-347 GANPPNDNA
+347 GANPPPNDNA

-362 EEKAKEVSEN
+362 EEKTKEVSDN
-372 KEKTKESN
+372 KEKAKETS
-380 NSAQSAQ
+380 NSAQSTQ
-387 NAQASDKTS
+387 NTQASDKTS
-396 ENKSAAPKETIKH
+396 ENKSIAPKETIKH

-437 GKVEVTIQKV
+437 GKVEVIIQKV

-493 KEQPKEPLREP
+493 KEQQAPKEQLREP
-504 FKEQESTPLK
+504 FKEQESSPLK

-525 DNENKETSMQITLY
+525 DHENQETSMQITLY

>member
-1 MPSFVNPIHT
+1 MPSPVNPIHT

-17 SGTKNEVKDTK
+17 SGAKNEDAK
-28 NAPKSASKDFN
+28 NAPKSASKDFS

-51 APKENPNALKATPK
+51 APKENPNTLKATPK
-65 DAKEDAKELEKTPT
+65 DAKEDAKKLEKTPT
-79 PHHQHAQNLA
+79 LPHQHAQNPI

-94 PTLKDLLNHKKTT
+94 PTLKDWLNHQKTT
-107 ASHEAQ
+107 APHKAQ
-113 HETHEPT
+113 HETHET
-120 LKDLL
+120 
-125 NHKKT
+125 N
-130 TASHEAQ
+130 EA
-137 HETHEMHETNP
+137 NP
-148 KTPNETLNK
+148 KNPNETLNK
-157 NEKKPNGVA
+157 NEKKPNGVT
-166 SNAHQANL
+166 SNAHQTNL
-174 TNKNPLTPTNHAN
+174 PNKNPITPTNRAN
-187 NAIKNPT
+187 NANTTQKPT
-194 APTHNA
+194 TPTHNA
-200 KEPKTLKDIHA
+200 KDPKTLKDIQT
-211 LSQKHDLNASNIQVG
+211 LSQKHDLNASNIQAAT
-226 TPLEKKETPLNASD
+226 TPENKTPLNASD

-253 TLAKNDSKNTANL
+253 TLAKNDAKNTANL

-273 EKKESHNKERT
+273 EKKDPHNKERAN
-284 TPPSNEKKT
+284 PQNNEKKT
-293 PPLREALQMNAIKR
+293 PPLKEALQMNAIKR
-307 DKTLSKKKPEKTPT
+307 DKTLSKKKSEKTPT
-321 KTQTTAATPE
+321 KAQTTAQSATPE
-331 NAPKIPLKTP
+331 NAPKISLKTP

-347 GANPPNDNA
+347 GANPPPNDNI

-362 EEKAKEVSEN
+362 EETTKEASDN
-372 KEKTKESN
+372 KEKTKESSN
-380 NSAQSAQ
+380 SAQ
-387 NAQASDKTS
+387 NAQNTQASDKTS
-396 ENKSAAPKETIKH
+396 ENKSIAPKETIKH

-437 GKVEVTIQKV
+437 GKVEVIIQKV

-493 KEQPKEPLREP
+493 KEQPKEQLREL

-525 DNENKETSMQITLY
+525 DHENQETSMQITLY

>member
-1 MPSFVNPIHT
+1 MPSPVNPIHT
-11 NANALN
+11 NASANASTLN
-17 SGTKNEVKDTK
+17 SGAKNEDTK
-28 NAPKSASKDFN
+28 NAPKSASKDFS

-65 DAKEDAKELEKTPT
+65 NSKEGAKEDAKALEKTPT
-79 PHHQHAQNLA
+79 LPHQHAQNPA

-94 PTLKDLLNHKKTT
+94 PTLKDWLNHKKTT
-107 ASHEAQ
+107 ASHETQ
-113 HETHEPT
+113 HETHET
-120 LKDLL
+120 
-125 NHKKT
+125 N
-130 TASHEAQ
+130 
-137 HETHEMHETNP
+137 ETNP
-148 KTPNETLNK
+148 KTPNETSNK

-166 SNAHQANL
+166 SNAHQTNL
-174 TNKNPLTPTNHAN
+174 PNKNPITPTNHAN

-194 APTHNA
+194 TPTHNA
-200 KEPKTLKDIHA
+200 KESKTLKDIQT
-211 LSQKHDLNASNIQVG
+211 LSQKHDLNASNIQAAT
-226 TPLEKKETPLNASD
+226 TPENKNPLNASD
-240 QLALKTTQTSINH
+240 HLALKTMQTPINN
-253 TLAKNDSKNTANL
+253 TLAKNDAKNTANL

-273 EKKESHNKERT
+273 EKKESPNKEHT
-284 TPPSNEKKT
+284 IPQNNEKKT
-293 PPLREALQMNAIKR
+293 PPLKEALPMNAIKR
-307 DKTLSKKKPEKTPT
+307 DKTLSKKKSEKTPT
-321 KTQTTAATPE
+321 KAQTTISSIAPE

-362 EEKAKEVSEN
+362 EEATKEVGDN
-372 KEKTKESN
+372 KEKTKESS

-387 NAQASDKTS
+387 NAQSSDKAS
-396 ENKSAAPKETIKH
+396 ENKSTAPKETIKH

-437 GKVEVTIQKV
+437 GKVEVVIQKV

-493 KEQPKEPLREP
+493 KEQEKEP
-504 FKEQESTPLK
+504 FKEQELTPLK
-514 ENALKSYQENT
+514 ESALKSYQENT
-525 DNENKETSMQITLY
+525 DHENKETSMQITLY

>member
-1 MPSFVNPIHT
+1 MPSPVNPIHT

-17 SGTKNEVKDTK
+17 SGAKNEVKDAK
-28 NAPKSASKDFN
+28 NAPKSASKDFS

-65 DAKEDAKELEKTPT
+65 DAKEDAKTLEKTPT
-79 PHHQHAQNLA
+79 PHHQHAQNPA

-94 PTLKDLLNHKKTT
+94 PTLKDWLNHKKIT

-113 HETHEPT
+113 HETHEA
-120 LKDLL
+120 
-125 NHKKT
+125 N
-130 TASHEAQ
+130 
-137 HETHEMHETNP
+137 ETNP

-157 NEKKPNGVA
+157 NEKKPNEVI
-166 SNAHQANL
+166 SNAHQTNL
-174 TNKNPLTPTNHAN
+174 ASKNPITLNHAN

-194 APTHNA
+194 APTDTK
-200 KEPKTLKDIHA
+200 KEPKTLKDIQT
-211 LSQKHDLNASNIQVG
+211 LSQKHDLNASNIQAAT
-226 TPLEKKETPLNASD
+226 TPENKNPLNASD
-240 QLALKTTQTSINH
+240 HLALKTTQTPTNH
-253 TLAKNDSKNTANL
+253 TLAKNDAKNTANL

-273 EKKESHNKERT
+273 EKKEPHNKEHAN
-284 TPPSNEKKT
+284 PQNNEKKT
-293 PPLREALQMNAIKR
+293 PPLKEALQMNAIKR
-307 DKTLSKKKPEKTPT
+307 DKTLSKKKPEKTQT
-321 KTQTTAATPE
+321 KAQTTAPSITPE

-347 GANPPNDNA
+347 GANPPNNNA
-356 PTPLEK
+356 PTLLEK
-362 EEKAKEVSEN
+362 EETTKEINEN
-372 KEKTKESN
+372 KEKTKETNS
-380 NSAQSAQ
+380 SAQNAQ

-396 ENKSAAPKETIKH
+396 ENKSTAPKETIKH

-437 GKVEVTIQKV
+437 GKVEVIIQKV

-493 KEQPKEPLREP
+493 KEQPKEQLREL

>member
-1 MPSFVNPIHT
+1 MPSPINPIHT
-11 NANALN
+11 NANANALN
-17 SGTKNEVKDTK
+17 SGAKNEVKEAK
-28 NAPKSASKDFN
+28 NAPKSASKDFSE
-39 KILNQKISKDKT
+39 ILNQKISKDKT
-51 APKENPNALKATPK
+51 APKENPSTLKATPK
-65 DAKEDAKELEKTPT
+65 NAKEGAKELEKTPT
-79 PHHQHAQNLA
+79 PQPQHAQNLA

-113 HETHEPT
+113 NETHE
-120 LKDLL
+120 
-125 NHKKT
+125 N
-130 TASHEAQ
+130 
-137 HETHEMHETNP
+137 HETNP

-157 NEKKPNGVA
+157 NEKKPNGVI

-187 NAIKNPT
+187 KNPT

-211 LSQKHDLNASNIQVG
+211 LSQKHDLNASNIQAT

-240 QLALKTTQTSINH
+240 QLALKTTQTPINH
-253 TLAKNDSKNTANL
+253 TLAKNDAKNTANL

-321 KTQTTAATPE
+321 KTQTTAQAITPE
-331 NAPKIPLKTP
+331 NATKIPLKTP

-356 PTPLEK
+356 PTLLEK
-362 EEKAKEVSEN
+362 EEKTKEASDN
-372 KEKTKESN
+372 KEKTKEST

-387 NAQASDKTS
+387 NTQASDKTS
-396 ENKSAAPKETIKH
+396 ENKSVTPKETIKH

-493 KEQPKEPLREP
+493 KEQPKEQLRES
-504 FKEQESTPLK
+504 FKEQESSPLK

>member
-1 MPSFVNPIHT
+1 MPSPINPIHT
-11 NANALN
+11 NASANANTLN
-17 SGTKNEVKDTK
+17 SGAKNEVKDAK
-28 NAPKSASKDFN
+28 NAPKSASKDFS

-51 APKENPNALKATPK
+51 ASKEDSNASKVTPK
-65 DAKEDAKELEKTPT
+65 DAKTLEKTPT
-79 PHHQHAQNLA
+79 LNHQHAKDFA

-94 PTLKDLLNHKKTT
+94 PTLKDWLNHQKTT

-113 HETHEPT
+113 HETHE
-120 LKDLL
+120 
-125 NHKKT
+125 
-130 TASHEAQ
+130 
-137 HETHEMHETNP
+137 HETNP

-166 SNAHQANL
+166 SNAHQTNL

-187 NAIKNPT
+187 HTIKNPT

-200 KEPKTLKDIHA
+200 KEPKTLKDIQT
-211 LSQKHDLNASNIQVG
+211 LSQKHDLNASNIQAT

-240 QLALKTTQTSINH
+240 QLALKTTQTPINN
-253 TLAKNDSKNTANL
+253 TLAKNDAKNTANL

-273 EKKESHNKERT
+273 EKKDPLSKEHA
-284 TPPSNEKKT
+284 TPPNNEKKT
-293 PPLREALQMNAIKR
+293 PPLKEALEMNAIKR
-307 DKTLSKKKPEKTPT
+307 DKTLSKKKSEKIPT
-321 KTQTTAATPE
+321 KAQTTAPSIAPE

-347 GANPPNDNA
+347 GANPPPNDNP

-362 EEKAKEVSEN
+362 EETTKEASDN

-396 ENKSAAPKETIKH
+396 ENKSTAPKETIKH

-419 EYKPPMSRI
+419 EYKPPMSKI

-437 GKVEVTIQKV
+437 GKVEVIIQKV

-493 KEQPKEPLREP
+493 KEQPKEQPKEPFKEP
-504 FKEQESTPLK
+504 FKEQELTPLK

-525 DNENKETSMQITLY
+525 DHENQETSMQITLY

>member
-1 MPSFVNPIHT
+1 MPSPINPIHT

-17 SGTKNEVKDTK
+17 GGAKNEVKDAK
-28 NAPKSASKDFN
+28 NAPKNASKDFS

-51 APKENPNALKATPK
+51 APKENPSMLKDAPK
-65 DAKEDAKELEKTPT
+65 DAKTLEKTPT
-79 PHHQHAQNLA
+79 PPHQHAQNTA
-89 KDQQA
+89 KNQQA
-94 PTLKDLLNHKKTT
+94 PTLKDWLNHQKTT

-113 HETHEPT
+113 HETHE
-120 LKDLL
+120 
-125 NHKKT
+125 
-130 TASHEAQ
+130 
-137 HETHEMHETNP
+137 HETDP
-148 KTPNETLNK
+148 KTPNETLSK
-157 NEKKPNGVA
+157 NEKKPNEA
-166 SNAHQANL
+166 LSNAHQTNL
-174 TNKNPLTPTNHAN
+174 PNKNPITPTNRAN

-200 KEPKTLKDIHA
+200 KEPKTLKDIQT
-211 LSQKHDLNASNIQVG
+211 LSQKHDLNASNIQAVT
-226 TPLEKKETPLNASD
+226 TPENKTPLNASD
-240 QLALKTTQTSINH
+240 HLALKTTQTPTNH
-253 TLAKNDSKNTANL
+253 TLAKNDAKNTANL

-273 EKKESHNKERT
+273 EKKEAQNKEHT
-284 TPPSNEKKT
+284 NPQNNEKKT
-293 PPLREALQMNAIKR
+293 PPLKEALEMNAIKR
-307 DKTLSKKKPEKTPT
+307 DKTLSKKKPEKTQT
-321 KTQTTAATPE
+321 KTQTTAPTPE

-347 GANPPNDNA
+347 GANPPNDNI

-362 EEKAKEVSEN
+362 EETTKEASDN
-372 KEKTKESN
+372 KEKTKESS

-396 ENKSAAPKETIKH
+396 ENKSIAPKETIKH

-437 GKVEVTIQKV
+437 GKVEVIIQKV

-493 KEQPKEPLREP
+493 KEQPKEQLREL
-504 FKEQESTPLK
+504 FKEQELTPLK

-525 DNENKETSMQITLY
+525 DHENQETSMQITLY

>member
-1 MPSFVNPIHT
+1 MPSPVNPIHT
-11 NANALN
+11 NASTLN
-17 SGTKNEVKDTK
+17 SGAKNEVKDTK
-28 NAPKSASKDFN
+28 NAPKSASKDFS

-51 APKENPNALKATPK
+51 TPKESPNPNALKATPK
-65 DAKEDAKELEKTPT
+65 DAKEDAKTLKTPT
-79 PHHQHAQNLA
+79 LPHQHAQNLA

-94 PTLKDLLNHKKTT
+94 PTLKDWLNHKKTT
-107 ASHEAQ
+107 ASHETQ
-113 HETHEPT
+113 HETHEA
-120 LKDLL
+120 
-125 NHKKT
+125 N
-130 TASHEAQ
+130 
-137 HETHEMHETNP
+137 ETNP

-157 NEKKPNGVA
+157 NEKKPNGVT
-166 SNAHQANL
+166 SNAHQTNL
-174 TNKNPLTPTNHAN
+174 TNKNPITPTNRAN

-194 APTHNA
+194 APTDTK
-200 KEPKTLKDIHA
+200 KEPKTLKDIQT
-211 LSQKHDLNASNIQVG
+211 LSQKHDLNASNIQA
-226 TPLEKKETPLNASD
+226 TAPLEKKETPLNASD
-240 QLALKTTQTSINH
+240 QLALKTTQTPTNH
-253 TLAKNDSKNTANL
+253 TLAKNDAKNTANL

-273 EKKESHNKERT
+273 EKKEPQNKEHAN
-284 TPPSNEKKT
+284 PLNNEKKT
-293 PPLREALQMNAIKR
+293 PPLKEALQMNAIKR
-307 DKTLSKKKPEKTPT
+307 DKTLSKKKPEKTPIHA
-321 KTQTTAATPE
+321 KTQTTAPSATPE
-331 NAPKIPLKTP
+331 NASKIPLKTP

-347 GANPPNDNA
+347 GANPPNDNI

-362 EEKAKEVSEN
+362 EETTKEASDN
-372 KEKTKESN
+372 KEKTKEASN
-380 NSAQSAQ
+380 SAQ
-387 NAQASDKTS
+387 NAQNTQASDKTS
-396 ENKSAAPKETIKH
+396 ENKSIAPKETIKH

-437 GKVEVTIQKV
+437 GKVEVIIQKV

-493 KEQPKEPLREP
+493 KEQQAPKEQLREP
-504 FKEQESTPLK
+504 FKEQESSPLK

-525 DNENKETSMQITLY
+525 DHENQETSMQITLY

>member
-1 MPSFVNPIHT
+1 MPSPINPIHT
-11 NANALN
+11 NANTNALN
-17 SGTKNEVKDTK
+17 SGAKNEDTK
-28 NAPKSASKDFN
+28 NAPKSASKDFS

-51 APKENPNALKATPK
+51 APKENPNALKASPK
-65 DAKEDAKELEKTPT
+65 DAKEDAKEDAKKLEKTPT
-79 PHHQHAQNLA
+79 PHHQHAQNSA

-113 HETHEPT
+113 HETHE
-120 LKDLL
+120 
-125 NHKKT
+125 N
-130 TASHEAQ
+130 
-137 HETHEMHETNP
+137 HETNP
-148 KTPNETLNK
+148 KTPNETSNK

-166 SNAHQANL
+166 SSAHQANL
-174 TNKNPLTPTNHAN
+174 TNKNPLTPTNH
-187 NAIKNPT
+187 AIKNPT

-200 KEPKTLKDIHA
+200 KEPKTLKDIQT

-253 TLAKNDSKNTANL
+253 TLAKNDAKNTANL

-273 EKKESHNKERT
+273 EKKESHNKERA

-293 PPLREALQMNAIKR
+293 PPLREALPMKAIKR
-307 DKTLSKKKPEKTPT
+307 DKTLSKKKSEKTPT
-321 KTQTTAATPE
+321 KAQTTAPSIAPE

-347 GANPPNDNA
+347 GANPPNNDA

-362 EEKAKEVSEN
+362 EETTKEASDN

-380 NSAQSAQ
+380 NSAQSTQ
-387 NAQASDKTS
+387 NTQASDKAS
-396 ENKSAAPKETIKH
+396 ENKSTAPKETIKH

-493 KEQPKEPLREP
+493 KEQPKEPLRES